1 MKNFNLTILSAALF
15 LAMSSGAMAATMSKA
30 EYKEAKDALSAT
42 YKTEQAACKALKGN
56 AKDICV
62 EEAKGREKVGKAEL
76 EANFSP
82 SDKHQY
88 DVRMAKAEAAYAVA
102 KEKCDDLAGNAQD
115 VCRKEAKA
123 EFVTAKA
130 NAKVAETKADANAT
144 AREKSGDAN
153 ETARKSTAEARKDA
167 SADKR
172 EAEYAV
178 AKEKCEA
185 YRGDAKTT
193 CVNEAKARFGQ
204 N

>member
-1 MKNFNLTILSAALF
+1 MKNLNLTILSAALF
-15 LAMSSGAMAATMSKA
+15 LTMSTGAMAATMTKA
-30 EYKEAKDALSAT
+30 EYKEAKNALSAT
-42 YKTEQAACKALKGN
+42 YKKEQAACKPLKGN

-76 EANFSP
+76 EANFAP

-88 DVRMAKAEAAYAVA
+88 DVRMAKAEADYAVA
-102 KEKCDDLAGNAQD
+102 KEKCDDLSGNAKD

-123 EFVTAKA
+123 AFVTAKA
-130 NAKVAETKADANAT
+130 NAKVTEKSADANAT
-144 AREKSGDAN
+144 AREKSSEAN
-153 ETARKSTAEARKDA
+153 AKARKSTADARKDA
-167 SADKR
+167 STEKR
-172 EAEYAV
+172 DAEYAV

-185 YRGDAKTT
+185 YSGDAKTT